1 MEKHYLCPQKLK
13 NSMTM
18 NKKLTTL
25 LIFFSMLIASQANAQ
40 CTFRNTALSGNEKI
54 SYNLYFNWK
63 FIWVKAGTANMNT
76 VYSTFNGTPS
86 FKCSLTTTTSKKV
99 DKFFMLRDTLLVHS
113 SRDMAPLYYK
123 KVAHEGKRYY
133 VDEATYSYPNGKCAV
148 SMRHLHSDGTVS
160 SEKKTYDHCV
170 FDMLNIFLRA
180 RNFDPTN
187 WKKGHVVNIDITGGS
202 ELTKAKLIYRGK
214 DKVKAD
220 NGTKYDCLVLSYV
233 EKDGNKDKE
242 IVRFFVTD
250 DAKHIPIRLD
260 LFLKFGAAK
269 AFLA

>member
-1 MEKHYLCPQKLK
+1 
-13 NSMTM
+13 M

-113 SRDMAPLYYK
+113 SRDMAPIVTLM
-123 KVAHEGKRYY
+123 AN
-133 VDEATYSYPNGKCAV
+133 AQF
-148 SMRHLHSDGTVS
+148 L
-160 SEKKTYDHCV
+160 CV
-170 FDMLNIFLRA
+170 
-180 RNFDPTN
+180 
-187 WKKGHVVNIDITGGS
+187 
-202 ELTKAKLIYRGK
+202 IY
-214 DKVKAD
+214 
-220 NGTKYDCLVLSYV
+220 TQM
-233 EKDGNKDKE
+233 
-242 IVRFFVTD
+242 VRFHRRRRHTTIVFS
-250 DAKHIPIRLD
+250 IC
-260 LFLKFGAAK
+260 
-269 AFLA
+269 

>member
-1 MEKHYLCPQKLK
+1 
-13 NSMTM
+13 
-18 NKKLTTL
+18 
-25 LIFFSMLIASQANAQ
+25 
-40 CTFRNTALSGNEKI
+40 
-54 SYNLYFNWK
+54 
-63 FIWVKAGTANMNT
+63 
-76 VYSTFNGTPS
+76 
-86 FKCSLTTTTSKKV
+86 
-99 DKFFMLRDTLLVHS
+99 
-113 SRDMAPLYYK
+113 MAPLYYK

-170 FDMLNIFLRA
+170 YDMLNIFLRA

>member
-1 MEKHYLCPQKLK
+1 
-13 NSMTM
+13 M
-18 NKKLTTL
+18 NKKITTL
-25 LIFFSMLIASQANAQ
+25 LIFFSMLICSQANAQ

-133 VDEATYSYPNGKCAV
+133 VLNMDKNRFNKK
-148 SMRHLHSDGTVS
+148 
-160 SEKKTYDHCV
+160 EKLLLEVNLDINV
-170 FDMLNIFLRA
+170 WLE
-180 RNFDPTN
+180 
-187 WKKGHVVNIDITGGS
+187 KGV
-202 ELTKAKLIYRGK
+202 
-214 DKVKAD
+214 
-220 NGTKYDCLVLSYV
+220 LVR
-233 EKDGNKDKE
+233 K
-242 IVRFFVTD
+242 
-250 DAKHIPIRLD
+250 
-260 LFLKFGAAK
+260 
-269 AFLA
+269 